1 MHPSRARRAVRLA
14 ALLTA
19 LGGVVV
25 ATLGVGPAGAAQPLQ
40 RSMNGDPTGTPHVV
54 VLGVSGLT
62 WDDVTPGQTPALW
75 SLAGDSA
82 IGSLVVR
89 GVFQR
94 TCAADGWLTLG
105 AGGRA
110 VAPRGRLTDGDLVCR
125 PVPSPGWQAVVDEN
139 TGRYDPPF
147 GVVAD
152 SVSEVGGC
160 STAAGP
166 GAALMLADSDGVVS
180 SYRANPATVG
190 ARLLARCPVTAVDLG
205 EVAPAPGSL
214 DRPEEGSGGTALAP
228 TRTRSLQRLDAEVAR
243 LRGLLPDQATLLLVS
258 TGDETARARLRVL
271 TAVGPGGGD
280 LVYGPGLL
288 TTTSTRRTGLVQ
300 LTDVTPMVLDA
311 AQVEPVQPLVGTAPT
326 VDTAT
331 TDLATRIDEVVVL
344 DRRAEVM
351 VGITFPVN
359 QGIIVTALLTY
370 VVFGL
375 VGLVLARRN
384 RRLGV
389 TPAVSVGFR
398 RLLRL
403 VSLFIASIPVATY
416 LANLVPWWRFATAD
430 DISRATQL
438 MLGLVLLVSCA
449 VTALAAWL
457 PVLQRPYRSV
467 AFVAGTTL
475 AVLVLDVLAG
485 SRLQFASVLGLSPLA
500 AGRFYGLGNVA
511 FSVFAA
517 CAVFTTIAVAAPW
530 VRHGR
535 QVHAALAVGAIGVVV
550 ALVDGLPSLGADF
563 GGMVALIAGFGTFA
577 LLVAGGRVSWRVV
590 VAVVAAGV
598 AFAAAVSVLDY
609 LRPTGSRTHL
619 GDFVASLFAGDAWP
633 TVQRKLSASISSFT
647 FSFAAPLI
655 PIVWA
660 LFGWV
665 VLQPQRFGA
674 TAITDLDARVPTFR
688 HGLVSA
694 LVIAGLGALVNDS
707 GVVVTATMLGVGL
720 PLAVAAAADPAPA
733 APGAP
738 TPTTPVERA
747 PLRPSR

>member
-1 MHPSRARRAVRLA
+1 
-14 ALLTA
+14 
-19 LGGVVV
+19 
-25 ATLGVGPAGAAQPLQ
+25 
-40 RSMNGDPTGTPHVV
+40 
-54 VLGVSGLT
+54 
-62 WDDVTPGQTPALW
+62 
-75 SLAGDSA
+75 
-82 IGSLVVR
+82 
-89 GVFQR
+89 
-94 TCAADGWLTLG
+94 
-105 AGGRA
+105 
-110 VAPRGRLTDGDLVCR
+110 
-125 PVPSPGWQAVVDEN
+125 
-139 TGRYDPPF
+139 
-147 GVVAD
+147 
-152 SVSEVGGC
+152 
-160 STAAGP
+160 
-166 GAALMLADSDGVVS
+166 
-180 SYRANPATVG
+180 
-190 ARLLARCPVTAVDLG
+190 
-205 EVAPAPGSL
+205 
-214 DRPEEGSGGTALAP
+214 
-228 TRTRSLQRLDAEVAR
+228 
-243 LRGLLPDQATLLLVS
+243 
-258 TGDETARARLRVL
+258 
-271 TAVGPGGGD
+271 
-280 LVYGPGLL
+280 
-288 TTTSTRRTGLVQ
+288 
-300 LTDVTPMVLDA
+300 
-311 AQVEPVQPLVGTAPT
+311 
-326 VDTAT
+326 
-331 TDLATRIDEVVVL
+331 
-344 DRRAEVM
+344 
-351 VGITFPVN
+351 
-359 QGIIVTALLTY
+359 
-370 VVFGL
+370 
-375 VGLVLARRN
+375 
-384 RRLGV
+384 
-389 TPAVSVGFR
+389 VGFR

-438 MLGLVLLVSCA
+438 MLGLVLVVACA
-449 VTALAAWL
+449 VTAVAAWL

-511 FSVFAA
+511 FSVFAT

-530 VRHGR
+530 VRQGR

-598 AFAAAVSVLDY
+598 AFAVAVSVLDY
-609 LRPTGSRTHL
+609 LRPAGSRTHL

-674 TAITDLDARVPTFR
+674 TAVIDLDARVPTFR
-688 HGLVSA
+688 HGLVAA

-720 PLAVAAAADPAPA
+720 PLAVAAAADPAAA

-738 TPTTPVERA
+738 APTTPEERA